1 MGSGNIADTIRVVT
15 VRVIGTLARSIV
27 YTGEVHCTVAIG
39 TFVAI
44 LIMTTFVLI
53 QVANYSTLN
62 VGWPVTHRSN
72 RPLILGVET
81 EGPLSIAH
89 RVCGGARATFHQT
102 GLQRLTILFTNPE
115 SATVYNI
122 D

>member
-1 MGSGNIADTIRVVT
+1 MLIVNTTSFAFSSVTISTGGGIVGSGNIADTIRVVT

-62 VGWPVTHRSN
+62 VGWPVTHRSKGILVAWVECES
-72 RPLILGVET
+72 PLV
-81 EGPLSIAH
+81 IAK
-89 RVCGGARATFHQT
+89 R
-102 GLQRLTILFTNPE
+102 I
-115 SATVYNI
+115 
-122 D
+122 